1 MLERIEVNN
10 YPELVC
16 TNKLTNKKKKAIC
29 LHIVLPIM
37 VTGMRVEQ
45 NDIDP
50 HDSKI

>member
-10 YPELVC
+10 YPELVS
-16 TNKLTNKKKKAIC
+16 TNKKKKAIC